1 MGKRTIDGLVV
12 RDSSNGHA
20 RRKVGEP
27 LASSTRKKSAPKSA
41 KTNRRRSTDGFLVG
55 PAQTNNSL
63 TPTEELGLVADDAT
77 LEMGDEVDWSDLL
90 DQMDSKQEQ
99 TAADEFGL
107 DNNIWADDEE
117 ELKPQKPTKKSR
129 KPKKVKHGKRPA
141 KRIKKVILIIFLL
154 LLIGGGVAFYFWG
167 DSIISRLT
175 NGNSGL
181 WDTLVSMVSDEVP
194 FETDANG
201 RTNVLIFGTEGYDMA
216 GTSGTTEHA
225 GSQLTDSLMVVSFD
239 QETKDVALISLP
251 RDLKVPMACMA
262 GKINE
267 VYTCHNQDGMNEDAG
282 VSALMEQIEDVLG
295 IDLQYWAHVNW
306 GSVVEIVDAVG
317 GITVTLDEDI
327 NDPYTEVQISAGVPT
342 QLNGHQAVALA
353 RSRYGAPNG
362 DFSRGNSQQKIVEGL
377 VQKLMETGIDLP
389 QALNLINILG
399 DNLRTNFSSENIK
412 SGVGLLRGFDM
423 NNIRNVLLNGGENE
437 TNYVTTAMIDGV
449 SFVVPSAGANNFKEI
464 HAYMRQMLSS
474 DEIAREGA
482 SIIVLNATDQPGLAG
497 GERTALEAEGLTVQ
511 EIGDANAGT
520 CNEQFCLFA
529 ITTDKPLTQTK
540 LEQHYGVAARPASE
554 LPYGIW
560 PNGADFVL
568 LVGASGQP
576 AQMAY

>member
-12 RDSSNGHA
+12 RDSHSGHT
-20 RRKVGEP
+20 RRELGEP
-27 LASSTRKKSAPKSA
+27 LSSSTRKKSTSKS
-41 KTNRRRSTDGFLVG
+41 TRTSRRRSTDGFLVG

-63 TPTEELGLVADDAT
+63 TPTEELGLASDDAT
-77 LEMGDEVDWSDLL
+77 LEMGDEADWSDLL
-90 DQMDSKQEQ
+90 DQIDNKYER

-117 ELKPQKPTKKSR
+117 ELKPQKPTKKS
-129 KPKKVKHGKRPA
+129 KKAKKVKHGKRKA
-141 KRIKKVILIIFLL
+141 KLVKRIILIIFLL
-154 LLIGGGVAFYFWG
+154 LLIGGGLVFYFWG
-167 DSIISRLT
+167 DSIVSRLT

-181 WDTLVSMVSDEVP
+181 WDTIVSMVSEEVP

-201 RTNVLIFGTEGYDMA
+201 RTNVLIFGTEGYDMT
-216 GTSGTTEHA
+216 GSSGDSEHA

-239 QETKDVALISLP
+239 QKTKDVALVSLP

-267 VYTCHNQDGMNEDAG
+267 VYTCHNQDGTNEDAG

-327 NDPYTEVQISAGVPT
+327 NDPYTEIQISAGVPT

-377 VQKLMETGIDLP
+377 VQKFMETGIDLP

-412 SGVGLLRGFDM
+412 SGLSLLKGFDI
-423 NNIRNVLLNGGENE
+423 NNIRNILLNGGEGE
-437 TNYVTTAMIDGV
+437 VDYVTTAMINGI
-449 SFVVPSAGANNFKEI
+449 SFVVPSAGVDNFKEI
-464 HAYMRQMLSS
+464 HGYMQQMLSS

-482 SIIVLNATDQPGLAG
+482 SIIILNATDQPGLAG
-497 GERTALEAEGLTVQ
+497 GERTVLEAEGLTIQ
-511 EIGDANAGT
+511 EVGDANADT
-520 CNEQFCLFA
+520 CTEQFCLFA
-529 ITTDKPLTQTK
+529 ISADKPLTQAK
-540 LEQHYGVAARPASE
+540 LEQHYGVTARPANE

-560 PNGADFVL
+560 PNGASFVL
-568 LVGASGQP
+568 LLGASGQGAQP
-576 AQMAY
+576 AY